1 MRFVGGHPVLRA
13 VAGAGATVS
22 LFRGMVGVAILL
34 YLVHGLRLTPVL
46 LGPLCAVGGISAVL
60 GAAAAS
66 RLLRRWG
73 LGRTMVSS
81 LLLASVAGL
90 CLPLAGGP
98 VWLIVGLLAAQ
109 QLCGD
114 GAATVY
120 EIAAVSLRQAVTLDR
135 LQGRVHAT
143 FQVIAGAAQLTGLLA
158 GGALGST
165 IGLRLTL
172 GLGVG
177 GSAFAALWLLASPV
191 RSLHAYPPTAS
202 SST

>member
-1 MRFVGGHPVLRA
+1 MGGHPVLRA

-22 LFRGMVGVAILL
+22 RFRGRIGVAILL

-46 LGPLCAVGGISAVL
+46 LGPLFAVGGISAVL

-90 CLPLAGGP
+90 CLPLPGGP

-109 QLCGD
+109 MIQQ
-114 GAATVY
+114 V
-120 EIAAVSLRQAVTLDR
+120 LDQPAWQR
-135 LQGRVHAT
+135 
-143 FQVIAGAAQLTGLLA
+143 
-158 GGALGST
+158 
-165 IGLRLTL
+165 RLTARDL
-172 GLGVG
+172 RALTPLNWQHINPYGTFLLDMRQRLHLEL
-177 GSAFAALWLLASPV
+177 AA
-191 RSLHAYPPTAS
+191 
-202 SST
+202 